1 MKNKTPLI
9 QAIRSFNRNYTK
21 LIGLLDSHLLAS
33 GYSLAEARILYEIHT
48 SMPVSAS
55 DIILQIDIDKGYLSK
70 VLKRFELNGL
80 IAKEPSPADARMSL
94 LTLTA
99 AGHAVFKGLDA
110 ASNQQVKEMIGKLTD
125 EEQDK
130 LSNNMAAISE
140 LLFR

>member
-1 MKNKTPLI
+1 
-9 QAIRSFNRNYTK
+9 
-21 LIGLLDSHLLAS
+21 
-33 GYSLAEARILYEIHT
+33 
-48 SMPVSAS
+48 MPVSAS

-99 AGHAVFKGLDA
+99 AGHTVFKGLDA

-130 LSNNMAAISE
+130 LSNNIAAISE